1 LYALLEGLLPQA
13 LYKNDL
19 AREPPID
26 FIGNSKVFSIILNE
40 NLSNHGYGK
49 E

>member
-1 LYALLEGLLPQA
+1 LYVPWEGLFPEA
-13 LYKNDL
+13 LCKNDL
-19 AREPPID
+19 AKEPPID
-26 FIGNSKVFSIILNE
+26 FIGYSKEFSIILNE

>member
-1 LYALLEGLLPQA
+1 MDGHLPEPH
-13 LYKNDL
+13 YKNDL
-19 AREPPID
+19 AGKPPID
-26 FIGNSKVFSIILNE
+26 FIGYSKVFSIILNE